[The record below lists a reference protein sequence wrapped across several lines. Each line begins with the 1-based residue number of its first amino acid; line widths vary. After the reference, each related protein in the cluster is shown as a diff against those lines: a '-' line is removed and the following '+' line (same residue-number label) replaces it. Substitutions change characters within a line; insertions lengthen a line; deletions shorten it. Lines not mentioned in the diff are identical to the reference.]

1 MQTPAN
7 GIRLG
12 QQTLNCICPRVKKDT
27 AQSKASQNAC
37 RYALPVGDC
46 HGDAMHLARSIN
58 RDCEGHPAVPP
69 PKINLS
75 GPDSGASPC
84 KPSAAHLDSLR
95 EDSVRQSATR
105 ERNPHDVLSTLPRDE
120 WVRTWRCIV
129 DHCWQKKGCL
139 REH

>member
-1 MQTPAN
+1 MVMRCIWLVQSIEIAK
-7 GIRLG
+7 GIQPFHL
-12 QQTLNCICPRVKKDT
+12 PR
-27 AQSKASQNAC
+27 S
-37 RYALPVGDC
+37 
-46 HGDAMHLARSIN
+46 
-58 RDCEGHPAVPP
+58 
-69 PKINLS
+69 NLS